1 MMIRTD
7 YTTTAFDGINTVST
21 QHLYAVDDADAI
33 NHYDIAPKKYE
44 KFSDISSESKNI
56 FTVVDMFSS
65 RQEVRL
71 ATLSMQNKGLHPS
84 QIVII
89 SKKYQEHQDS
99 MNWEYIS
106 SETGL
111 AGVLTELGIDA
122 HDTPKFVDAVESG
135 KLLIV
140 AIVTDRSAI
149 EAQHILE
156 DVGHKVIHVY

>member
-1 MMIRTD
+1 
-7 YTTTAFDGINTVST
+7 VST
-21 QHLYAVDDADAI
+21 QHLYTADDAGAI
-33 NHYDIAPKKYE
+33 NCDRVAPKLYE
-44 KFSDISSESKNI
+44 RFKNIPSEPKNI
-56 FTVVDMFSS
+56 FTVIDIFPS
-65 RQEVRL
+65 RKDVRL
-71 ATLSMQNKGLHPS
+71 ATLSMQDKGLHPS

-106 SETGL
+106 SDGGL
-111 AGVLTELGIDA
+111 AGILTELGIDA
-122 HDTPKFVDAVESG
+122 YDTPKFVDAVEAG
-135 KLLIV
+135 KLLLV